1 MADSGPPGE
10 DNGSSEIHDAGD
22 TGSAGE
28 GGDRGDGGDGGDDKD
43 GGAESAMNEDASEP
57 AAEEARGGGVSG
69 DDTKAAPTEEPP
81 SAPHSPASNPTSSPA
96 DTAAKHEANDDYG
109 SEMASGNNDNGHGE
123 NGEYYYYYYYYYYD
137 DEGGGGDGDGEY
149 HYYYYYGDA
158 ESSGGGGGRD
168 GGEGGAGTQAGG
180 DRDAHGCIP
189 SAGYTWCEASGRCT
203 RAWEEKDNACGR
215 GGGPGPLAAALG
227 SGRLG
232 ARLGAGGWASLGGT
246 LVGLGACCCWL
257 AKMARGATAQG
268 AYAPVGYSA
277 DGLDDD
283 DNDGD
288 VGIVSSATGPKAT
301 QGKAGAE
308 VQMQPMGSKLGAT
321 KQGGTGTTFDKVGS
335 GAGPSWGF
343 DGGFDDFLEGGDEAT
358 ARLTR

>member
-69 DDTKAAPTEEPP
+69 DDTKAVPTEEPP

-123 NGEYYYYYYYYYYD
+123 NGEYYYYYYYYYD

>member
-28 GGDRGDGGDGGDDKD
+28 GGDGGDGGDDKD

-123 NGEYYYYYYYYYYD
+123 NGEYYYYCYYYYD